1 MSWSFRL
8 VRILGTD
15 VKVHVTF
22 ILLLAFFFA
31 KWQMEAGVG
40 AAVAMTVLFVAL
52 FLCVLLHEFGQ
63 ILMARHFGIRT
74 PDVMLLPI
82 GGVARLERIPEQPRQ
97 ELLIAL
103 AGPAV
108 TVAIAGLLYLVLW
121 ATGQQVLWSEADFEV
136 PTVLKQL
143 FYVNV
148 FLLLFN
154 LTPAFPM
161 DGGRVLRALLAS
173 RMNYVRAT
181 RIAATVGQ
189 GAAIVGAVLG
199 IQSQNWMWVLIALF
213 IFFSAGQ
220 EANVVATRAAG
231 RGIIIDQMM
240 VTKFVTIPVHA
251 TLRMAAD
258 ILLETE
264 QREFPVVDN
273 NGVVEGLLTR
283 DNLVRG
289 LSARGPDSTVGE
301 AMSRPVPLLPLG
313 LGFEEAL
320 TRLRMSGLPAL
331 PVVDPASR
339 LVGLLTADN
348 ITDLVLLRQAGTP
361 MRK

>member
-22 ILLLAFFFA
+22 LLLLAFLFA
-31 KWQMEAGVG
+31 KVQLEAG
-40 AAVAMTVLFVAL
+40 AAAALGMTGLFISL
-52 FLCVLLHEFGQ
+52 FLCVLLHEFGH

-74 PDVMLLPI
+74 PDVLLLPI
-82 GGVARLERIPEQPRQ
+82 GGMARLERIPEEPGQ

-108 TVAIAGLLYLVLW
+108 TLGIAAALYPVLRLIGDPVLW
-121 ATGQQVLWSEADFEV
+121 TLSDFEA

-143 FYVNV
+143 FYMNV
-148 FLLLFN
+148 LLLAFN
-154 LTPAFPM
+154 LIPAFPM
-161 DGGRVLRALLAS
+161 DGGRVLRALLA
-173 RMNYVRAT
+173 RRLDYVRAT
-181 RIAATVGQ
+181 RIAASLGQTVAIG
-189 GAAIVGAVLG
+189 GAMLG
-199 IQSQNWMWVLIALF
+199 IYNQQFLWVLIALF
-213 IFFSAGQ
+213 IFFAAGQ
-220 EANVVATRAAG
+220 EATMVATRAAG
-231 RGIIIDQMM
+231 RGITIDQMM
-240 VTKFVTIPVHA
+240 VTRFVTIPIHA

-258 ILLETE
+258 TLLETE

-273 NGVVEGLLTR
+273 NGTVEGLLTR

-289 LSARGPDSTVGE
+289 LAAGGPDSTAGA

-320 TRLRMSGLPAL
+320 GRLRSSGFPAL
-331 PVVDPASR
+331 PVVDGGGR
-339 LVGLLTADN
+339 LVGLLTMDN
-348 ITDLVLLRQAGTP
+348 ITDLVLLRQATS
-361 MRK
+361 K